1 MFIYIFVATHENI
14 AMLKIVCIEP
24 IETLQKYG

>member
-1 MFIYIFVATHENI
+1 MFIYIFVATYKNM
-14 AMLKIVCIEP
+14 AMLKIVCIER